1 MPASPATPFPTRDL
15 EACLLCGSREL
26 SPQPFAYEFEGV
38 VFPGARCRVC
48 RFVFLR
54 RQPVGEGFRRMYDP
68 RYFESD
74 YHCGHEERPYFASEQ
89 TESHAAERLLD
100 WIERDV
106 PRGRLLE
113 IGSAGGY
120 FLQAARERGWEV
132 TGVEISEDAARF
144 ARDTL
149 GLDVRTGTLESVFL
163 EPGSFDVAYMGD
175 VLEHVPEP
183 MEALRRL
190 HTLVR
195 PGGVVVIVGP
205 ATVHSLDRRLGLAAL
220 GALGRTRIL
229 RQAPYHLSEFVPA
242 TLRFA
247 LERAGFRVE
256 RLRQSKI
263 PPRFRNVRKRP
274 PLEHLA
280 KGVLDVP
287 NWLVTRLAGRLGDRV
302 AALARRPRMKS
313 SDTLP

>member
-1 MPASPATPFPTRDL
+1 MPATAAAPFPFRDL

-26 SPQPFAYEFEGV
+26 ITQPFAYEFEGV
-38 VFPGARCRVC
+38 TFPGAKCRAC
-48 RFVFLR
+48 GFVFLR
-54 RQPVGEGFRRMYDP
+54 RQPVGEGFRRMYDA

-74 YHCGHEERPYFASEQ
+74 YHCGHEEQPYFAGEVS
-89 TESHAAERLLD
+89 ESHAASRLLE

-120 FLQAARERGWEV
+120 FLQAARQRGWQV
-132 TGVEISEDAARF
+132 TGIEISEAAAGF
-144 ARDTL
+144 ARETL
-149 GLDVRTGTLESVFL
+149 GLDVRTGTLESVGL
-163 EPGSFDVAYMGD
+163 EPVSFDVAYLGD

-183 MEALRRL
+183 METLRRL
-190 HTLVR
+190 HGLVR
-195 PGGVVVIVGP
+195 PGGAVVIVGP
-205 ATVHSLDRRLGLAAL
+205 ATIHSLDRRLGLAAL
-220 GALGRTRIL
+220 GALRRTRIL

-247 LERAGFRVE
+247 LERAGFRVQ

-263 PPRFRNVRKRP
+263 PPTLRNVRKRP

-287 NWLVTRLAGRLGDRV
+287 SWIVTGLTGRLGDRV
-302 AALARRPRMKS
+302 AALARRP
-313 SDTLP
+313 